1 MHYHERHQKIAGD
14 WFLQAWFLLMNG
26 VFLFMAQKFG
36 LGNLQDLLVLV
47 ASLES
52 PPPPPQFLSVSLRK
66 NISSSGNMIGEQ
78 VWNLWL
84 SMVIWLFHQ

>member
-1 MHYHERHQKIAGD
+1 MHYHERHQNIAGD

-26 VFLFMAQKFG
+26 VFLFMAQEFG

-47 ASLES
+47 ASVDS
-52 PPPPPQFLSVSLRK
+52 PPLLSVSLKK

-84 SMVIWLFHQ
+84 SMVIWLSLQ